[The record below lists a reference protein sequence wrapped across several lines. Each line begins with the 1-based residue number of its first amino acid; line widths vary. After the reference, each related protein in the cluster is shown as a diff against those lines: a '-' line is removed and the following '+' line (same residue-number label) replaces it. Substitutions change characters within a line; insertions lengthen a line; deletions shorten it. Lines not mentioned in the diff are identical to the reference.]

1 MGEPITPTNN
11 VKLGGVEFEA
21 NQATSYG
28 RIPTPAQNAGNYFID
43 FKNGTRVEYQQQ
55 TREMKLCFPMHND
68 ENSNVPIISPYC
80 ADRIDGLSVSTAD
93 IFSIFSCKNVEIKS
107 GSSACIGTSRSENIT
122 IQTSNNDDFI
132 DISNCNNFS
141 IDSGD
146 GKDEIIIEQ
155 SSEDIYDS
163 RTIPLPKGEVVMS
176 SEDNLKIRLNGTSVH
191 KLSKDYPRV
200 TTSDMKSVATVQGE
214 GIHNVE
220 QTPDYAFETT
230 KRTHV
235 QEETRDENGNYDF
248 KLISETTEII
258 K

>member
-11 VKLGGVEFEA
+11 VKLGGVEFNA

-55 TREMKLCFPMHND
+55 TQEMKPCFPMLND
-68 ENSNVPIISPYC
+68 ENHNVPSISPYS
-80 ADRIDGLSVSTAD
+80 ADRIDGLSVSTSD
-93 IFSIFSCKNVEIKS
+93 GFSIFRCKNVEIKDS
-107 GSSACIGTSRSENIT
+107 YLGWIGAYRSENIT

-132 DISNCNNFS
+132 GITNCNNFS

-146 GKDEIIIEQ
+146 GKDKITIEQ

-163 RTIPLPKGEVVMS
+163 RTIPLPKGEVVMTP
-176 SEDNLKIRLNGTSVH
+176 DVNLKIELNGRAHYKFSE
-191 KLSKDYPRV
+191 DYSTV
-200 TTSDMKSVATVQGE
+200 TASDMESVATVQGE